1 MFQGVEFVEPGRV
14 HLIAWVWAES
24 VFEKAIDRRW
34 LNVNALDEYRPDL
47 VEQKEDVIYE
57 CEYGAM
63 KNGYEYTQEYYKKIR
78 GFKRRFNEY
87 FKLPNTL
94 AGDIMTDDYFKE
106 GETTLADGGKTI
118 TQKHIHSTKE
128 TQKTI

>member
-63 KNGYEYTQEYYKKIR
+63 KTVMNIHKNITKKSGASR
-78 GFKRRFNEY
+78 DVSM
-87 FKLPNTL
+87 NTL
-94 AGDIMTDDYFKE
+94 NYRIRSQA
-106 GETTLADGGKTI
+106 TL
-118 TQKHIHSTKE
+118 
-128 TQKTI
+128 